1 MMSNWLQL
9 TKEQRLDTIYE
20 VSRQSSGILPIQ
32 AIEKDWWVTL
42 ALKAVFQTPYA
53 KYLLFKGGTSLSK
66 SWNLIDRF
74 SEDIDLAIDRDIL
87 GYTGNPT
94 NSQIKKLKKK
104 ACEFIS
110 NELRDAIEAQL
121 LQSGIPATAF
131 KLTAAEVIDTD
142 KDPQQLILAYDSL
155 LDPVDYIKS
164 EIQIEISGR
173 SLKEPWSNRLVQS
186 FIDTGYSGQPFTGE
200 PFEVP
205 TVEPRRTFLE
215 KAFLLHEEFSKPTEK
230 IRSGRMSRHLYD
242 LDVLMDTE
250 HGTGALADPELYYSI
265 IEHRAIFNRL
275 PGIDYNT
282 HAPTSIYFIPPP
294 SVIADWEAD
303 YKTMR
308 ETMFYGETKSF
319 ADLIIR
325 LQVLLERFRAITPR
339 AEKF

>member
-20 VSRQSSGILPIQ
+20 VSRQSGLPIQ

-66 SWNLIDRF
+66 SWNLIERF

-131 KLTAAEVIDTD
+131 RLTAAEVIDTD

-186 FIDTGYSGQPFTGE
+186 LIDTGYAGQPFTGE

-265 IEHRAIFNRL
+265 IEHRAVFNRL

-282 HAPTSIYFIPPP
+282 HSPASIYFIPPP